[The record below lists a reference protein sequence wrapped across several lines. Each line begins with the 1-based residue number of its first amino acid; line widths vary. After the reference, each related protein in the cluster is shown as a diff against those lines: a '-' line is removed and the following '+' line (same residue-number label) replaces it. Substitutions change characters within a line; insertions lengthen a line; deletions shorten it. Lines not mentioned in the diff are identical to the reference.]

1 MIKGTWKKEH
11 KTFACIDAAL
21 TFLRKDY
28 VYRRWD
34 GDGIEKT
41 WRSFLQNKM
50 HRVLKNTVSL
60 DVQDSNMWLK
70 RVTHSCYLEG
80 GQRGNQQLG
89 RAQT

>member
-1 MIKGTWKKEH
+1 MGRLHREARPVGGMLKGTWKKEH

-50 HRVLKNTVSL
+50 HRVLAVG
-60 DVQDSNMWLK
+60 DG
-70 RVTHSCYLEG
+70 RVYF
-80 GQRGNQQLG
+80 
-89 RAQT
+89 